1 MDYKIVIDAG
11 HGGDDPGAINGNIL
25 EKDLTLKIANYIY
38 DRFNELGIP
47 VKIIR
52 STDETIS
59 PTDRTSR
66 ILNAFGNSKDVI
78 VISNHINSGG
88 GEGAEVI
95 YALRNDGTLANNI
108 LNELE
113 KAGQIKRKSYQ
124 RRLPSNPT
132 KDYYFIHRNTGNT
145 QPVIVEYGFI
155 DNPNDIAKLQNNYQ
169 KLADATVRGVL
180 DYIGYK
186 MPEITPQGYYVVQ
199 PGDTLWNIA
208 KRYNISVQELK
219 KLNNLTNNT
228 ISVGQRLKIK
238 EIPEEEIT
246 QEIYTVKLGDTLY
259 SIAKKYNI
267 TPDAIKN
274 TNGLTS
280 NILSVNQ
287 QLIIPDTLQEIPNE
301 QIDYITY
308 IVEPDDNLY
317 SIARK
322 FNIPVNIIQ
331 EYNNLSS
338 DLIGIGQEIKIPS
351 LYNQSNQDVIEY
363 VVKQG
368 DNLYAISKEYG
379 IKQDELMKF
388 NNLTNNLLSIGQI
401 IRIPIQQIET
411 YIVKPGDTL
420 YSIARD
426 NNTTVENIKIKNGL
440 SSNQISIGQK
450 III

>member
-11 HGGDDPGAINGNIL
+11 HGGDDPGAISNNVK
-25 EKDLTLKIANYIY
+25 EKDLNLQISNYIY
-38 DRFNELGIP
+38 DKFKELNIP

-52 STDETIS
+52 SQDETIS

-66 ILNAFGNSKDVI
+66 ILNAFGNNKNVI

-95 YALRNDGTLANNI
+95 YALRNDGVLANNI

-113 KAGQIKRKSYQ
+113 KAGQIKRKAYQ

-155 DNPNDIAKLQNNYQ
+155 DNQNDLTKLQNNWREF
-169 KLADATVRGVL
+169 ADATVRGVL
-180 DYIGYK
+180 KYIGYEI
-186 MPEITPQGYYVVQ
+186 PETTPQGYYIVK
-199 PGDTLWNIA
+199 PGDTLWSIA

-219 KLNNLTNNT
+219 DLNNLTNNT

-238 EIPEEEIT
+238 EINEEIK
-246 QEIYTVKLGDTLY
+246 QEIYKVKLGDTLY
-259 SIAKKYNI
+259 SISQKYN
-267 TPDAIKN
+267 TTVDEIKN
-274 TNGLTS
+274 INGLTS
-280 NILSVNQ
+280 NTLSINQ
-287 QLIIPDTLQEIPNE
+287 ELIIPYSKKEEIVQEE
-301 QIDYITY
+301 YITY
-308 IVEPDDNLY
+308 IVKPDDNLF
-317 SIARK
+317 SISK
-322 FNIPVNIIQ
+322 QFNVPLDSLK
-331 EYNNLSS
+331 EYNNLTS
-338 DLIGIGQEIKIPS
+338 DVLSIGQVIKIPPTI
-351 LYNQSNQDVIEY
+351 NQSDEDVIEY

-379 IKQDELMKF
+379 IKQEELMKY

-401 IRIPIQQIET
+401 IKIPKEEKEA

-420 YSIARD
+420 YSIAREK
-426 NNTTVENIKIKNGL
+426 NTTVDNIKTKNGL
-440 SSNQISIGQK
+440 SDNQISIGQK
-450 III
+450 LII